1 MFVGDIAVEADEAAT
16 LLTARIELQGGE
28 PFDLEYRFEGVEP
41 GDVRGSGDPLLAA
54 LLAPAMARGEDLEID
69 APLSPRLRAASTTI
83 QDIYAAWAEGA
94 KRVRVSA
101 PEPELGGPG
110 AAGNGQLFTGGVDS
124 YYSLLK
130 GEPTSHF
137 LFAQGFD
144 ISLADDA
151 GFARA
156 SDRVRHAARQVGAV
170 PVLVRTNLREFSDA
184 HVHWEIYHGAA
195 LASLGLSLQGVLGRL
210 VIPSSWSY
218 ANLRPY
224 GTHPLLDPLWST
236 EGLEVVHDG
245 CEARRFEKVDA
256 ISSSGLALENLRV
269 CFTIPA
275 DGLNCGRCQKCV
287 STLTFLAA
295 GGAVERAASFPPGF
309 TAERLRRT
317 RLSNPAV
324 MQTMTDLLAS
334 MRERGETG
342 ELVDAL
348 DYALHPPLW
357 RRALRYARY
366 LLRKWTA

>member
-1 MFVGDIAVEADEAAT
+1 MFAREIVVEVDGAT
-16 LLTARIELQGGE
+16 SVLSGRIELEGGE
-28 PFDLEYRFEGVEP
+28 PFELEYRFEGVEP
-41 GDVRGSGDPLLAA
+41 GDVRASGDPFLAA

-69 APLSPRLRAASTTI
+69 APLSPRLRAASATI

-94 KRVRVSA
+94 ERVRISA
-101 PEPELGGPG
+101 PALEAPG
-110 AAGNGQLFTGGVDS
+110 TPGAGNGQLFTGGVDS
-124 YYSLLK
+124 YYSMLRGGPK
-130 GEPTSHF
+130 SHF

-144 ISLADDA
+144 ISLADNA
-151 GFARA
+151 GFAKA
-156 SDRVRHAARQVGAV
+156 AEHVRYAAREVGAV
-170 PVLVRTNLREFSDA
+170 PVLVRTNLRDFSDA

-195 LASLGLSLQGVLGRL
+195 LATLGLALQGVLGRL

-245 CEARRFEKVDA
+245 CEARRFEKVAA
-256 ISSSGLALENLRV
+256 ISGSDLAVENLRV

-287 STLTFLAA
+287 STLAFLSAA
-295 GGAVERAASFPPGF
+295 GAADRAASFPPGF
-309 TAERLRRT
+309 TPERLRRT

-324 MQTMTDLLAS
+324 VQTLADLLAS
-334 MRERGETG
+334 LRERGETG
-342 ELVDAL
+342 EFVQAL

-366 LLRKWTA
+366 LMRKWTP